1 MLILGTGRKY
11 NPFQTSIRLRSALS
25 SFCLIEISD
34 VVYDLPFAAE
44 NFGCYHKESF
54 RQRR

>member
-34 VVYDLPFAAE
+34 MVYDLPFAAE

>member
-1 MLILGTGRKY
+1 MLILRTGRKY
-11 NPFQTSIRLRSALS
+11 NPFQTSKHLCSALS

-34 VVYDLPFAAE
+34 AVYDLTLAAE
-44 NFGCYHKESF
+44 NFGCYPKESF